1 MRNTSIPK
9 AVISGI
15 LATLVMTILTFIAP
29 MMGMPE
35 MNIPKML
42 SMTMGLPLI
51 AGWIAHFMTGIM
63 LSLLY
68 ASVFYHLLSGINAVK
83 GMVFSLIPWLMAQL
97 IVVPMMSVMNGMS
110 FTSGIFSGSFL
121 MAAGSLMGHLV
132 YGLILGILYYPQS
145 SVVPDDSLSK
155 VSYSKR

>member
-1 MRNTSIPK
+1 MRNISIPK

-42 SMTMGLPLI
+42 SSTMGLPII
-51 AGWIAHFMTGIM
+51 AGWMAHFMIGII

-68 ASVFYHLLSGINAVK
+68 AAVFYNLLRGINAVK

-97 IVVPMMSVMNGMS
+97 VVIPMMSLMNGMS
-110 FTSGIFSGSFL
+110 FASGIFSGSFL

-132 YGLILGILYYPQS
+132 YGLILGALYFQQS
-145 SVVPDDSLSK
+145 SVVSDNSLSK
-155 VSYSKR
+155 VRA